1 VRVFISSVRKGL
13 EEERDSLPGLI
24 TTLGH
29 TPVRFEAISAQTTPS
44 REACLSALESSDVF
58 LLLLG
63 PNYGHVFPETG
74 QSATHDEWVHVQKNG
89 MPRLVYR
96 KSGVTYEPK
105 QHDFTRIVE
114 AYATGVFRDS
124 FHNTADLQVKVVQG
138 LRELDSKPSPL
149 EFKRLAH
156 PPAVSW
162 IADANEANTSTGS
175 QGSLLEV
182 HVLAVDHSGYSARE
196 MERLTESLVNR
207 VRGTHYIKDDVALSV
222 SRSKG
227 YAVVNVE
234 SGPRQA
240 WDKPQAWRL
249 REVRLYTTGQISI
262 RATLPKDQMGPILD
276 AQVLPQ
282 QIAEMLRLTG
292 ALGIVQQDHVVV
304 AVGVSPDMR
313 ISVDTFDPNHS
324 RSRAQPFGFGRSVG
338 MLRTEPD
345 ESVSLTALGNGADEV
360 AGGLSRVLFAQIAM

>member
-1 VRVFISSVRKGL
+1 
-13 EEERDSLPGLI
+13 
-24 TTLGH
+24 
-29 TPVRFEAISAQTTPS
+29 
-44 REACLSALESSDVF
+44 
-58 LLLLG
+58 
-63 PNYGHVFPETG
+63 
-74 QSATHDEWVHVQKNG
+74 
-89 MPRLVYR
+89 
-96 KSGVTYEPK
+96 
-105 QHDFTRIVE
+105 
-114 AYATGVFRDS
+114 
-124 FHNTADLQVKVVQG
+124 
-138 LRELDSKPSPL
+138 
-149 EFKRLAH
+149 
-156 PPAVSW
+156 
-162 IADANEANTSTGS
+162 
-175 QGSLLEV
+175 
-182 HVLAVDHSGYSARE
+182 

-262 RATLPKDQMGPILD
+262 RSTLPKDQMGPILD